1 MDLLIDVILR
11 AGRSAV
17 ELSFFI
23 LLPVM
28 IVMVS
33 LMRLLEARGVLDWV
47 VARITPALRPL
58 GLTGLGGFAALQIN
72 FVSFAAPV
80 ATLAMMDQRG
90 ASSPPTTDQASSGP
104 NCRPMAAIGIDTLAW
119 AIASTIARVA
129 ARWRLEAPR
138 WSIIARVATG
148 AAKLTKLICRA
159 AKPPRP
165 VRPSGRRAGVRR
177 ATTQSST
184 PRASSRRI
192 SEIITI
198 ITGSR
203 MKNESSTAERP
214 ARRMTSIRRS
224 MGMEGG
230 EDERRIIMAR
240 RPAHKPR

>member
-90 ASSPPTTDQASSGP
+90 ASSRHLAATLAMVLAMAQANVSM
-104 NCRPMAAIGIDTLAW
+104 PMAAMGLQFGPLLAW
-119 AIASTIARVA
+119 SVVGGLIAA
-129 ARWRLEAPR
+129 A
-138 WSIIARVATG
+138 ATYY
-148 AAKLTKLICRA
+148 
-159 AKPPRP
+159 
-165 VRPSGRRAGVRR
+165 VFGRGLSDV
-177 ATTQSST
+177 
-184 PRASSRRI
+184 
-192 SEIITI
+192 E
-198 ITGSR
+198 
-203 MKNESSTAERP
+203 
-214 ARRMTSIRRS
+214 
-224 MGMEGG
+224 
-230 EDERRIIMAR
+230 
-240 RPAHKPR
+240 